1 MLKLAAAP
9 LTTSSPATPVAPPSF
24 RGVLI
29 TAARAQSNPELVTVD
44 GLFLIPVADA
54 ESIGRPLHRAISLLA
69 WGKAYWDS
77 LDPFRNVVL
86 FPDDEKVVGD
96 AVQGFFSFQSPMYRG
111 TGLYLHV
118 ALGEHLS
125 PSIDSP
131 P

>member
-9 LTTSSPATPVAPPSF
+9 LTTASAATPVAPPSF

-29 TAARAQSNPELVTVD
+29 AAARVPANPELVKVD
-44 GLFLIPVADA
+44 GLFVIPVADA
-54 ESIGRPLHRAISLLA
+54 ESIGRPLHRALSCLA
-69 WGKAYWDS
+69 WGKAYQDS

-86 FPDDEKVVGD
+86 FPDDETVAGA

-125 PSIDSP
+125 PSIVGP